1 MPPAKAPR
9 WCRFASGS
17 PSWTAHPVAHA
28 RCGYHAA
35 ECQSARHHRGSLR
48 IEHPTRA
55 AEHFLNMIKG
65 AHNFRLL
72 VGCAAP
78 ADQDTVEEHV
88 REVVMLF
95 MRTYRP
101 DA

>member
-1 MPPAKAPR
+1 
-9 WCRFASGS
+9 
-17 PSWTAHPVAHA
+17 
-28 RCGYHAA
+28 
-35 ECQSARHHRGSLR
+35 
-48 IEHPTRA
+48 RA

-65 AHNFRLL
+65 VHNFRLL